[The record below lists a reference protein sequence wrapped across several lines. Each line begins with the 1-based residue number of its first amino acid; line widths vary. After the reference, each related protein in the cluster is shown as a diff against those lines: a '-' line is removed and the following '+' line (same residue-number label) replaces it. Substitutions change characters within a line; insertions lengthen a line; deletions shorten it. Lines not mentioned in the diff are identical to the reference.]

1 MVELQDV
8 ITSATSYVS
17 EATKASQS
25 VAALITSITTAKTSL
40 DRFKEVFFGARG
52 HHLSEMR
59 VCELLENYKNEN
71 KAIDVKNVNGILA
84 PVMDFKGEEE
94 DNYKNVSV
102 RIEEDISEL
111 KLRSP
116 ENEFLTVNSKEWL
129 IYGCSLQS
137 TTPDRIQL
145 LSLIETEEANSVPVL
160 VSRRFY
166 KRKLDDPNLT
176 FGINASLTGLM
187 VPLDDARIASV
198 LGKDKSNRL
207 KMSGNNKIL
216 IPDESIIEDLSIDF
230 SFSPNVYYNKQKCFF
245 LGFLWAVYFNVR
257 TNEIVPIYEYGNIGD
272 RNSFVILSENLI
284 HQIDFFKKRIWN
296 EADIPPEKR
305 QYQLLISYN
314 DDLSDRIKSVFQEP
328 DFFESRE
335 ELLHESREEL
345 IERLFDD

>member
-1 MVELQDV
+1 
-8 ITSATSYVS
+8 
-17 EATKASQS
+17 
-25 VAALITSITTAKTSL
+25 
-40 DRFKEVFFGARG
+40 
-52 HHLSEMR
+52 MR

-272 RNSFVILSENLI
+272 RNSFVILSEKLI